1 MATQEE
7 QLVMAGDEAGAVL
20 SGSAFNSVINE
31 LVERSFQTFVNTEPA
46 DKDKREYAYN
56 HYRALVDVVDTL
68 KQRVQVRD
76 SIVEQQNG
84 DNSQEE
90 TAPWTTS
97 KT

>member
-1 MATQEE
+1 MSTQEE

-20 SGSAFNSVINE
+20 NGSAFNSVIND
-31 LVERSFQTFVNTEPA
+31 LVERTFQTFVNTEPA

-76 SIVEQQNG
+76 SIIEQQNG

-90 TAPWTTS
+90 TAP
-97 KT
+97 

>member
-1 MATQEE
+1 MPNQEE

-20 SGSAFNSVINE
+20 SGSAFNSVIND
-31 LVERSFQTFVNTEPA
+31 LVERAFQNFVNSEPE
-46 DKDKREYAYN
+46 DKDKREHAYS

-76 SIVEQQNG
+76 SIVEQQNA

-90 TAPWTTS
+90 TAP
-97 KT
+97 

>member
-1 MATQEE
+1 MPTQEE
-7 QLVMAGDEAGAVL
+7 QLVVAGDEAGAVL
-20 SGSAFNSVINE
+20 SGSAFNSVIND
-31 LVERSFQTFVNTEPA
+31 LVERTFQTFVNTEPA

-76 SIVEQQNG
+76 SIIEQQNG

-90 TAPWTTS
+90 TAP
-97 KT
+97 

>member
-1 MATQEE
+1 MPTQEE

-31 LVERSFQTFVNTEPA
+31 LVEKAFQTFVNTEPA

-76 SIVEQQNG
+76 SIIEQQNG

-90 TAPWTTS
+90 PAP
-97 KT
+97 

>member
-1 MATQEE
+1 MPNQEE

-20 SGSAFNSVINE
+20 SGSAFNSVIND
-31 LVERSFQTFVNTEPA
+31 LVERAFQNFVNSEPE
-46 DKDKREYAYN
+46 DKDKREHAYS

-76 SIVEQQNG
+76 SIIEQQNG

-90 TAPWTTS
+90 TAP
-97 KT
+97 

>member
-1 MATQEE
+1 MSTQEE

-90 TAPWTTS
+90 TAP
-97 KT
+97 

>member
-46 DKDKREYAYN
+46 DKDKRECAYN

-76 SIVEQQNG
+76 SIIEQQNG

-90 TAPWTTS
+90 TAP
-97 KT
+97 

>member
-1 MATQEE
+1 MPNQEE

-31 LVERSFQTFVNTEPA
+31 LVEKAFQTFVNTEPA

-76 SIVEQQNG
+76 SIIEQQNG

-90 TAPWTTS
+90 TAP
-97 KT
+97 

>member
-1 MATQEE
+1 MPTQEE

-31 LVERSFQTFVNTEPA
+31 LVERAFQTFVNTEPA
-46 DKDKREYAYN
+46 DKDKREYTYN

-76 SIVEQQNG
+76 SIIEQQNG

-90 TAPWTTS
+90 TAP
-97 KT
+97 

>member
-1 MATQEE
+1 MPTQEE
-7 QLVMAGDEAGAVL
+7 QLVVAGDEAGAVL

-31 LVERSFQTFVNTEPA
+31 LVERAFQTFVNTEPA

-76 SIVEQQNG
+76 SIIEQQNG

-90 TAPWTTS
+90 PAP
-97 KT
+97 

>member
-76 SIVEQQNG
+76 SIIEQQNG

-90 TAPWTTS
+90 PAP
-97 KT
+97 

>member
-1 MATQEE
+1 MPTQEE

-90 TAPWTTS
+90 TAP
-97 KT
+97 

>member
-1 MATQEE
+1 MPTQEE

-20 SGSAFNSVINE
+20 NGSAFNSVIND
-31 LVERSFQTFVNTEPA
+31 LVERTFQTFVNTEPA
-46 DKDKREYAYN
+46 DKEKREYAYN

-76 SIVEQQNG
+76 SIIEQQNG

-90 TAPWTTS
+90 PAP
-97 KT
+97 

>member
-1 MATQEE
+1 MSTQEE

-76 SIVEQQNG
+76 SIIEQQNG

-90 TAPWTTS
+90 TAP
-97 KT
+97 

>member
-31 LVERSFQTFVNTEPA
+31 LVEKAFQTFVNTEPA

-76 SIVEQQNG
+76 SIIEQQNG

-90 TAPWTTS
+90 TAP
-97 KT
+97 

>member
-1 MATQEE
+1 MTTQEE
-7 QLVMAGDEAGAVL
+7 QLVVAGDEAGAVL

-31 LVERSFQTFVNTEPA
+31 LVERAFQTFVNTEPA

-76 SIVEQQNG
+76 SIIEQQNG

-90 TAPWTTS
+90 TAP
-97 KT
+97 

>member
-1 MATQEE
+1 MSTQEE
-7 QLVMAGDEAGAVL
+7 QLVMAGDEAGAIL
-20 SGSAFNSVINE
+20 NGSAFNSVINE
-31 LVERSFQTFVNTEPA
+31 LVERAFQTFVNTEPA

-76 SIVEQQNG
+76 SIIEQQNG

-90 TAPWTTS
+90 TAP
-97 KT
+97 

>member
-1 MATQEE
+1 MPTQEE

-20 SGSAFNSVINE
+20 NGSAFNSVINE
-31 LVERSFQTFVNTEPA
+31 LVERAFQTFVNTEPA
-46 DKDKREYAYN
+46 DKEKREYAYN

-76 SIVEQQNG
+76 SIIEQQNG

-90 TAPWTTS
+90 TAP
-97 KT
+97 

>member
-1 MATQEE
+1 MSTQEE
-7 QLVMAGDEAGAVL
+7 QLVVAGDEAGAVL

-31 LVERSFQTFVNTEPA
+31 LVEKAFQTFVNTEPA

-76 SIVEQQNG
+76 SIIEQQNG

-90 TAPWTTS
+90 TAP
-97 KT
+97 

>member
-1 MATQEE
+1 MPTQEE
-7 QLVMAGDEAGAVL
+7 QLVVAGDEAGAVL

-31 LVERSFQTFVNTEPA
+31 LVEKSFQTFVNTEPA

-76 SIVEQQNG
+76 SIIEQQNG

-90 TAPWTTS
+90 TAP
-97 KT
+97 

>member
-1 MATQEE
+1 MPNQEE

-20 SGSAFNSVINE
+20 NSTAFNSVIND
-31 LVERSFQTFVNTEPA
+31 LVEQSFQKFVNSEPKH
-46 DKDKREYAYN
+46 KDVRDQAYS

-76 SIVEQQNG
+76 RIVEQQNG

-90 TAPWTTS
+90 TAP
-97 KT
+97 

>member
-90 TAPWTTS
+90 TAP
-97 KT
+97 

>member
-1 MATQEE
+1 MPTQEE

-31 LVERSFQTFVNTEPA
+31 LVERTFQTFVNTDPA

-76 SIVEQQNG
+76 SIIEQQNG

-90 TAPWTTS
+90 TAP
-97 KT
+97 

>member
-76 SIVEQQNG
+76 SILEQQNG

-90 TAPWTTS
+90 QAP
-97 KT
+97 

>member
-46 DKDKREYAYN
+46 DKDKREYAYK

-90 TAPWTTS
+90 TAP
-97 KT
+97 

>member
-1 MATQEE
+1 MPTQEE

-76 SIVEQQNG
+76 SIIEQQNG

-90 TAPWTTS
+90 PAP
-97 KT
+97 

>member
-1 MATQEE
+1 MPTQEE
-7 QLVMAGDEAGAVL
+7 QLVVAGDEAGAVL

-31 LVERSFQTFVNTEPA
+31 LVERAFQTFVNTEPA

-76 SIVEQQNG
+76 SIIEQQNG

-90 TAPWTTS
+90 TAP
-97 KT
+97 

>member
-1 MATQEE
+1 MPTQEE

-84 DNSQEE
+84 YNSQEE
-90 TAPWTTS
+90 TAP
-97 KT
+97 

>member
-1 MATQEE
+1 MPTQEE

-31 LVERSFQTFVNTEPA
+31 LVEKSFQTFVNTEPA

-56 HYRALVDVVDTL
+56 NYRALVDVVDTL

-76 SIVEQQNG
+76 SIIEQQNG

-90 TAPWTTS
+90 TAP
-97 KT
+97 